1 MIKLVLKT
9 LNILLENCSSFV
21 IEQQTSEI
29 ISKSLVCISQTKHTS
44 IRTAITRCLFVL
56 IKLKK
61 DIFLQ
66 LQESILNFLNTNLSV
81 GIENYNFNYDYDLT
95 FISAEFYLYILEEE
109 GSTLLLENSSLKNL
123 IFGKFLKN
131 LIIYF
136 FTFSKLTNNDIC
148 GEELENKDYIDLQD
162 KFEEDFEENM
172 DIEFSNSKKKVNSDT
187 STKRSELDIDEEI
200 ESEEQ
205 IYEEDIETYNKVW
218 SLRKCSSKILE
229 KFSVLWPN
237 ETLIFIQPL
246 LEIEIQHKDWIIRE
260 RSILVLGTV
269 GQGTKEFL
277 KPNLQ
282 NLITYLL
289 GELSNNNK
297 LIRAITCWTLSRF
310 SEFIVLD
317 PQDALLKFYLLEL
330 LKRFLDPETIVQE
343 AACHAFNILVT
354 EYKEKLIPYLSDVFK
369 IITNTFSNFK
379 GESLLTLYDCIILL
393 TEHYPESFME
403 LDLVCELVYRL
414 LSKWCEFILNIKQLN
429 EKGEK
434 PVLDVTNINFIDLSI
449 SLVKVSFEILFCHFE
464 DYFSGAIM
472 LMQLYSEDKDI
483 LCRCLDLISQLIQN
497 LPYQFCNSP
506 NVPTF
511 MKIISDLFLYDKDL
525 GVKQYAIALIG
536 DICKTESGKVLL
548 DQHIDSI
555 IHILIESLLL
565 TPVKGSNKYEVNQIS
580 VCNNSCWTLGLIS
593 KIFPEKIN
601 FYIAPLITR
610 IINIF
615 ALPKLNKSLAQ
626 NAAILLGRL
635 SIVNSR
641 EISQYLEKII
651 KQFCLSIKF
660 VPEGIEKQ
668 DAFM

>member
-1 MIKLVLKT
+1 MLKT
-9 LNILLENCSSFV
+9 LNILLENCSSCV
-21 IEQQTSEI
+21 IEQKTSEI
-29 ISKSLVCISQTKHTS
+29 ISKSLICISQTKHTP
-44 IRTAITRCLFVL
+44 IRTAITRCFFVL

-61 DIFLQ
+61 DIFSN
-66 LQESILNFLNTNLSV
+66 LQESILNFLNANLLV
-81 GIENYNFNYDYDLT
+81 GMDNYNYDYDLT

-109 GSTLLLENSSLKNL
+109 TPTLVLESSSLKSL
-123 IFGKFLKN
+123 IFGQFLKN
-131 LIIYF
+131 LLIYF

-148 GEELENKDYIDLQD
+148 GEEMENRDYIGHQD
-162 KFEEDFEENM
+162 KFEEEFEKAEDL
-172 DIEFSNSKKKVNSDT
+172 DIEYSSSKNRISSDT
-187 STKRSELDIDEEI
+187 STKRSERDIDDI
-200 ESEEQ
+200 DSDDQ
-205 IYEEDIETYNKVW
+205 IFEEDIETYNKIW

-237 ETLIFIQPL
+237 ETLVYIQPF

-269 GQGTKEFL
+269 GQGTYQFL

-289 GELSNNNK
+289 GEISNSNK

-310 SEFIVLD
+310 SDYIVSD
-317 PQDALLKFYLLEL
+317 PQDTLLKVYLIEL

-343 AACHAFNILVT
+343 AACSAFNILVT
-354 EYKEKLIPYLSDVFK
+354 GYKDKLLPYLSDVFK
-369 IITNTFSNFK
+369 IITNTFGSFK
-379 GESLLTLYDCIILL
+379 GEGLLTLYDSIILL
-393 TEHYPESFME
+393 TENYPDSFRE

-414 LSKWCEFILNIKQLN
+414 LTKWCEFILNIKQLN

-434 PVLDVTNINFIDLSI
+434 PVLDVTNINFIDLSM
-449 SLVKVSFEILFCHFE
+449 SLIKVSSDILFCHFE

-472 LMQLYSEDKDI
+472 IMQLYAEDKDVI
-483 LCRCLDLISQLIQN
+483 CRCLDLISQLIQN
-497 LPYQFCNSP
+497 LSYQFCKSP
-506 NVPTF
+506 NVPTL

-525 GVKQYAIALIG
+525 GIKQYAIALIG
-536 DICKTESGKVLL
+536 DISKAESGKVLL
-548 DQHIDSI
+548 EEHIDSI

-565 TPVKGSNKYEVNQIS
+565 KPIKDTKKYQVNQIS
-580 VCNNSCWTLGLIS
+580 VCNNSCWTLGLIC

-601 FYIAPLITR
+601 VYITSLMSR

-626 NAAILLGRL
+626 NTAILLGRV
-635 SIVNSR
+635 SMVNSR
-641 EISQYLEKII
+641 EISQYLDQII

-660 VPEGIEKQ
+660 VPDGVEKQ

>member
-1 MIKLVLKT
+1 MLKT
-9 LNILLENCSSFV
+9 LNILLENCSSCV

-29 ISKSLVCISQTKHTS
+29 ISKSLICISQTKHTP
-44 IRTAITRCLFVL
+44 IRTAVTRCFFVL
-56 IKLKK
+56 IKLKT
-61 DIFLQ
+61 DIFSN
-66 LQESILNFLNTNLSV
+66 LQESILNFLNANLSV
-81 GIENYNFNYDYDLT
+81 GMDNYNYDYDLT

-109 GSTLLLENSSLKNL
+109 TPTLVLESSSLKSL
-123 IFGKFLKN
+123 IFGQFLKN
-131 LIIYF
+131 LLIYF

-148 GEELENKDYIDLQD
+148 GEEMENRDYIGHQD
-162 KFEEDFEENM
+162 KFEEEFEKAEDL
-172 DIEFSNSKKKVNSDT
+172 DIEYSSNKNRINSDT
-187 STKRSELDIDEEI
+187 STKRSERDIDDI
-200 ESEEQ
+200 DSDEQ
-205 IYEEDIETYNKVW
+205 IFEEDIETYNKIW

-237 ETLIFIQPL
+237 ETLVYIQPF

-269 GQGTKEFL
+269 GQGTYQFL

-289 GELSNNNK
+289 GEISNSNK

-310 SEFIVLD
+310 SDYIVSD
-317 PQDALLKFYLLEL
+317 PQDTLLKVYLIEL

-343 AACHAFNILVT
+343 AACSAFNILVT
-354 EYKEKLIPYLSDVFK
+354 GYKDKLLPYLSDVFK
-369 IITNTFSNFK
+369 IITNTFGSFK
-379 GESLLTLYDCIILL
+379 GEGLLTLYDSIILL
-393 TEHYPESFME
+393 TENYPDSFRE

-414 LSKWCEFILNIKQLN
+414 LTKWCEFILNIKQLN

-434 PVLDVTNINFIDLSI
+434 LVLDVTNINFIDLSM
-449 SLVKVSFEILFCHFE
+449 SLIKVSHDILFCHFE

-472 LMQLYSEDKDI
+472 IMQLYAEDKDVI
-483 LCRCLDLISQLIQN
+483 CRCLDLISQLIQN
-497 LPYQFCNSP
+497 VSYQFCKSP
-506 NVPTF
+506 NVPTL

-525 GVKQYAIALIG
+525 GIKQYAIALIG
-536 DICKTESGKVLL
+536 DISKTESGKVLL
-548 DQHIDSI
+548 EEHIDSI
-555 IHILIESLLL
+555 IHILIESLMLKPIKD
-565 TPVKGSNKYEVNQIS
+565 TKKYQVNQIS
-580 VCNNSCWTLGLIS
+580 VCNNSCWTLGLIC

-601 FYIAPLITR
+601 VYITSLMSR

-626 NAAILLGRL
+626 NTAILLGRL
-635 SIVNSR
+635 SMVNSR
-641 EISQYLEKII
+641 EISQYLDQII

-660 VPEGIEKQ
+660 VPDGVEKQ